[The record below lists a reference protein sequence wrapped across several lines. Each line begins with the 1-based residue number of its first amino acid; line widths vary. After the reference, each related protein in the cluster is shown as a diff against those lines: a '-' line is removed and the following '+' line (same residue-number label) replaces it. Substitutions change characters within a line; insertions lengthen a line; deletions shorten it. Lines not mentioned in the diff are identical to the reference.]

1 MRKGNIHLSIWFWIV
16 FNTFILIL
24 LGLDLFVFNRN
35 PHKITL
41 REALGWSIFWI
52 ALSLIFNLVLYLH
65 PAFTNQQALQFFT
78 GYLLEK
84 SLSVDNLFV
93 FIMIFS
99 FFKVEARYQHIVLIW
114 GIIGAIIMRTIMIL
128 VGGAL
133 IHQYHWILYIFGAFL
148 IYTSIRMLHSHE
160 DEHPEDNFVV
170 RLTRRFLPIS
180 GDYHGRRFFIR
191 KSGRLMATPLLLVLI
206 TIEVSD
212 VMFAFDSIP
221 AIFAITDDVFIVY
234 TSNIFAILGLRALY
248 FLLADILEIFHYL
261 KYGLSFILAFIGIKL
276 LLSGFFETP
285 VLVSLL
291 VIFLALLISIVAS
304 LIWKKKQPMLPS

>member
-1 MRKGNIHLSIWFWIV
+1 MSIWFWLG
-16 FNTFILIL
+16 FNLCILLL

-35 PHKITL
+35 PHKIKL
-41 REALGWSIFWI
+41 KEALGWSIFWI
-52 ALSLIFNLVLYLH
+52 ALSLAFNLALYLH

-99 FFKVEARYQHIVLIW
+99 FFKVEIRYQHIVLIW

-133 IHQYHWILYIFGAFL
+133 IHQYHWVLYIFGAFL
-148 IYTSIRMLHSHE
+148 IYTSIRMLRSHAE
-160 DEHPEDNFVV
+160 EHPEDNIIV
-170 RLTRRFLPIS
+170 RFTRRILPVS
-180 GDYHGRRFFIR
+180 GSYHGRKFFIR
-191 KSGRLMATPLLLVLI
+191 SKGRLMATPLLLVLI

-248 FLLADILEIFHYL
+248 FLLADILEIFHFL

-276 LLSGFFETP
+276 LISGFYEIP
-285 VLVSLL
+285 VLISLL
-291 VIFLALLISIVAS
+291 VLFLALSMSIIAS
-304 LIWKKKQPMLPS
+304 LIWKKKHPLLPS